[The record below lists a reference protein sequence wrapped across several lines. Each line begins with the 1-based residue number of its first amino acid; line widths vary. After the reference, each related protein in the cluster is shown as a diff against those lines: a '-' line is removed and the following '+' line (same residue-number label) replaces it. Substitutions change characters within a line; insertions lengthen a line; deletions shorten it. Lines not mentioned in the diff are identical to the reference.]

1 MFETHQGSLVPLR
14 PPAGPYD
21 RPMPVSAHDVAA
33 ELRARQ
39 PGMPVKKLHK
49 LLYYCQGHHLAVHGE
64 PLFDDTIDA
73 WDMGPVVAGLWRAE
87 KHGTPT
93 PEPAELGE
101 AALNTVGYTLSR
113 YGALTGKDLENLTHS
128 EDPWRNADNARQ
140 RGHSPRIEHDQIAQY
155 FRDNIAEENQLDRA
169 QVSQWL
175 RRTATRPAESG
186 VALTREELIAE
197 FAKIEARLGA

>member
-1 MFETHQGSLVPLR
+1 MFENRRGGPIPPR
-14 PPAGPYD
+14 PSPGPYD

-64 PLFDDTIDA
+64 PLFDDTIEA

-87 KHGTPT
+87 RHGTPT
-93 PEPAELGE
+93 PEPAGLDE

-113 YGALTGKDLENLTHS
+113 YGALTEKDLENLTHG
-128 EDPWRNADNARQ
+128 EDPWRNADKARQ
-140 RGHSPRIEHDQIAQY
+140 RGDSPRIEHEWIAHY
-155 FRDNIAEENQLDRA
+155 FQDNVAEENRLDRTQLSA
-169 QVSQWL
+169 WL
-175 RRTATRPAESG
+175 RRTAARPAESG
-186 VALTREELIAE
+186 VALTREQLIAE